1 MPHLPSMGTAMLDL
15 EESNLRHGLLAL
27 VVALLEVIKEALVHA
42 ALRRVEGGRLS
53 DAEVERLGDALA
65 ELEEAV
71 AQMKA
76 EHGVEEAVQGVRDDL
91 DQVVGRII
99 DTMAG
104 RERWPQELEREH
116 AQRA

>member
-1 MPHLPSMGTAMLDL
+1 MLDL
-15 EESNLRHGLLAL
+15 EEGNLRQGLLAL
-27 VVALLEVIKEALVHA
+27 IVALLEVVKEALVHA

-71 AQMKA
+71 AQIKA

-91 DQVVGRII
+91 DQVVSNLI
-99 DTMAG
+99 DTMIG
-104 RERWPQELEREH
+104 RERWSSETERTH

>member
-1 MPHLPSMGTAMLDL
+1 MLDL
-15 EESNLRHGLLAL
+15 EENNLRHGLLAL
-27 VVALLEVIKEALVHA
+27 VIALLEVIEEALVHA

-71 AQMKA
+71 AQIKA
-76 EHGVEEAVQGVRDDL
+76 EHGVQEAVQGVRDDL
-91 DQVVGRII
+91 DRVVGSLIG
-99 DTMAG
+99 TMVG
-104 RERWPQELEREH
+104 RERWSPELEREH

>member
-1 MPHLPSMGTAMLDL
+1 MLDL
-15 EESNLRHGLLAL
+15 EEGSLRHGLLAL
-27 VVALLEVIKEALVHA
+27 IVALLEVVKEALVHA
-42 ALRRVEGGRLS
+42 AIRRVEGGRLS

-71 AQMKA
+71 AQIKA

-91 DQVVGRII
+91 DQVVSKLV
-99 DTMAG
+99 DTMIG
-104 RERWPQELEREH
+104 PERRSGETERAH

>member
-1 MPHLPSMGTAMLDL
+1 MLDL
-15 EESNLRHGLLAL
+15 KESNLKEGLLAL
-27 VVALLEVIKEALVHA
+27 VIALLEVVKEALVHE

-71 AQMKA
+71 AQIKA
-76 EHGVEEAVQGVRDDL
+76 EHGVEEAVQSVRDGL
-91 DQVVGRII
+91 DQVVDELINK
-99 DTMAG
+99 MVNP
-104 RERWPQELEREH
+104 ERWSEDTERTR